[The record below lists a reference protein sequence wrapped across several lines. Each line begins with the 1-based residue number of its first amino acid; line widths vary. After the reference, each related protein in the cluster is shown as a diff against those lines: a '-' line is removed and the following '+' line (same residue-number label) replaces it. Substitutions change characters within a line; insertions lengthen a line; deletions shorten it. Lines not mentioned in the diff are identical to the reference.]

1 MTHTVRL
8 FLYMQYNSQSQS
20 QDIVTMADRL
30 VKTDVNS
37 FPLIDKTLYAN
48 EAMRHIWSWIY
59 QSYGGWIYDDKNH
72 TDFPEATS
80 NIVSGQR
87 DYALPTNLA
96 GIYGVECLIN
106 GVWTKLEPIT
116 LEQIQQFD
124 SENNFLSSN
133 GNPRFYRPLSSSI
146 KLYPTPNFSTSL
158 ALRVLYNRDVSAFVT
173 DDTSKSP
180 GFDTLYHEAV
190 PTYMALRY
198 AKVNSLA
205 NTKDLQIDWDGDED
219 RTGREGGYKKRIKR
233 DYGQRFKEMFPA
245 RITVMDATQEAN

>member
-1 MTHTVRL
+1 
-8 FLYMQYNSQSQS
+8 MQYNSQSQS

-59 QSYGGWIYDDKNH
+59 QSYGGWIYDDKNY

-80 NIVSGQR
+80 NIVSAQR
-87 DYALPTNLA
+87 DYALPTNSA

-116 LEQIQQFD
+116 LEQIQQTG
-124 SENNFLSSN
+124 SEGDFLSTS
-133 GNPRFYRPLSSSI
+133 GNPRFYRLVSSSI
-146 KLYPTPNFSTSL
+146 KLYPTPNFSTSS
-158 ALRVLYNRDVSAFVT
+158 ALKVIYNRDVSAFAT
-173 DDTSKSP
+173 DDTTKTP

-190 PTYMALRY
+190 PTYMAYKY
-198 AKVNSLA
+198 AEINTLSNVVSLA
-205 NTKDLQIDWDGDED
+205 KNWDGNESV
-219 RTGREGGYKKRIKR
+219 TGREGGYKARIKR

-245 RITVMDATQEAN
+245 RITVRDATQEYQ